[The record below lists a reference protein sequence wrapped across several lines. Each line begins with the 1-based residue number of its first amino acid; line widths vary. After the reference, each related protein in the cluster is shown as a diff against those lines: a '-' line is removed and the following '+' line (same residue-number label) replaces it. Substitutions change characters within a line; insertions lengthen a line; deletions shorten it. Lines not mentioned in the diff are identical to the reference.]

1 MSRPGVFLDR
11 DGVLNAALVTAGR
24 PGSPRE
30 REELELLPGVQ
41 DACAQLA
48 DAGLVLIVVT
58 NQPDIA
64 RGLVD
69 PVVVDDLNRQLL
81 GSLALHDVIVCPHDD
96 GDACACRK
104 PKPGM
109 LLEGA
114 SRWDIDLS
122 QSVMVGDRWRD
133 IEAGRAAGTRTVF
146 VDRGYDEPAPDNP
159 NLTVKELHESVPWII
174 RTAGQHRS

>member
-11 DGVLNAALVTAGR
+11 DGVLNAALVKAGL

-30 REELELLPGVQ
+30 EEELQLLPGVEE
-41 DACAQLA
+41 ACAQLT

-69 PVVVDDLNRQLL
+69 PTVVHNLNEQLRK
-81 GSLALHDVIVCPHDD
+81 SLALHDVIVCPHDD
-96 GDACACRK
+96 GDACECRK

-114 SRWDIDLS
+114 SKWDIDLS
-122 QSVMVGDRWRD
+122 RSVMVGDRWRD

-146 VDRGYDEPAPDNP
+146 VDRAYDEPAPEHPD
-159 NLTVKELHESVPWII
+159 LTVNELHESVQWII
-174 RTAGQHRS
+174 QTAGQRR

>member
-1 MSRPGVFLDR
+1 MSRPAVFLDR
-11 DGVLNAALVTAGR
+11 DGVLNAALVSAGL

-30 REELELLPGVQ
+30 EEELKLLPGVEE
-41 DACAQLA
+41 ACAQLA
-48 DAGLVLIVVT
+48 GAGLVLIVVS

-69 PVVVDDLNRQLL
+69 PNVVDNLNKRLL
-81 GSLALHDVIVCPHDD
+81 DSLALDGVIVCPHDD

-114 SRWDIDLS
+114 SKWDIDLS
-122 QSVMVGDRWRD
+122 RSVMVGDRWRD
-133 IEAGRAAGTRTVF
+133 IDAGKAAGTRTVF
-146 VDRGYDEPAPDNP
+146 IDRNYGEPAPNHPD
-159 NLTVKELHESVPWII
+159 LTVKELHDSVPWII
-174 RTAGQHRS
+174 QTVGQQR

>member
-1 MSRPGVFLDR
+1 VSRPAVFLDR
-11 DGVLNAALVTAGR
+11 DGVLNAALVSAGL

-30 REELELLPGVQ
+30 EEELELLPGVEE
-41 DACAQLA
+41 ACAQLA

-58 NQPDIA
+58 NQPDIS

-69 PVVVDDLNRQLL
+69 PNVVENLNKRLL
-81 GSLALHDVIVCPHDD
+81 ESLALHDVIVCPHDD

-114 SRWDIDLS
+114 SKWDIDLS
-122 QSVMVGDRWRD
+122 RSVMVGDRWRD
-133 IEAGRAAGTRTVF
+133 IEAGKAAGTRTVF
-146 VDRGYDEPAPDNP
+146 VDRNYDESAPEHPD
-159 NLTVKELHESVPWII
+159 LTVKELHESVPWII
-174 RTAGQHRS
+174 EMAGQQR